1 MSNASRIVMDLG
13 KSIVIKG
20 DLIASEDLTLY
31 GKMEGSVTLHGGH
44 TLTIGRHAEIN
55 AAIDA
60 KAVVIQG
67 TVTGN
72 VTAREKVEI
81 QVTGS
86 LSGDVSS
93 PRIAIADG
101 ASIRGKVHVMQ
112 AT

>member
-1 MSNASRIVMDLG
+1 MSNGRIVMDLG

-60 KAVVIQG
+60 KAVVI
-67 TVTGN
+67 
-72 VTAREKVEI
+72 
-81 QVTGS
+81 
-86 LSGDVSS
+86 L
-93 PRIAIADG
+93 G
-101 ASIRGKVHVMQ
+101 A
-112 AT
+112 

>member
-1 MSNASRIVMDLG
+1 MSNAGRIVMDLG

-31 GKMEGSVTLHGGH
+31 GRMEGSVTLHGGH
-44 TLTIGRHAEIN
+44 TLTIGRFADIR

-72 VTAREKVEI
+72 VTAQEKVEI
-81 QVTGS
+81 QTTGS
-86 LSGDVSS
+86 VSGDVIS
-93 PRIAIADG
+93 PRLAIADG
-101 ASIRGKVHVMQ
+101 ASIRGKVDVPR
-112 AT
+112 